1 MQVSAHAAY
10 RSGIWKLYPGI
21 GNICGSFVCNIGNWL
36 VSKHQHIMAAE
47 QYLLYFAVGKRVDH
61 CHFDHID
68 TGWMDH
74 YHTAVYDTSAAL
86 SG

>member
-1 MQVSAHAAY
+1 MQVSAHVAY

-47 QYLLYFAVGKRVDH
+47 QYLLYLQWVKEWIIAIMIILILVGWIIITLR
-61 CHFDHID
+61 
-68 TGWMDH
+68 
-74 YHTAVYDTSAAL
+74 L
-86 SG
+86 